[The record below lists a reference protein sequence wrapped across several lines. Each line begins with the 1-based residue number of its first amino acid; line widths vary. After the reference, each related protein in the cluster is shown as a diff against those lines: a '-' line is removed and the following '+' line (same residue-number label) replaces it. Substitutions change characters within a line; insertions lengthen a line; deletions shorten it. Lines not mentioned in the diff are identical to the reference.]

1 MLSKTESGPRHCSVR
16 LVPLLWLIT
25 LCFCFADLNPRQSC
39 GQGYHLCSPAGA
51 SFRDIPEVGPG
62 LAKLYLNL
70 IATINPQ
77 PAPARVFGRSRIAD
91 GGLTTDGLDSAGL
104 FCFAKG
110 EQDDA
115 LTTYCSDNGYWCS
128 DLEGGAFSD
137 AVYYTDDNISA
148 CDKNCECAQRLREQ
162 PAQSKV
168 ARGVSFP
175 TRRVRETPVNL
186 CCKSSVRCGNMQGK
200 LTQHRRRYH
209 GLYAFAQLR
218 CSFVLGNPLQSS
230 YFCLLADCLVRTNS
244 PPTITS
250 QMAPMA
256 RSYLETILPRTVVKP
271 TWSQGTI
278 AWPMGR
284 WGISTKG
291 TPSMSRIPPACRSQ
305 HHGPA
310 VELALPYQQVK
321 LDLKHSPTRLECLRC
336 SVSQSHLRPAL
347 LAL

>member
-1 MLSKTESGPRHCSVR
+1 MNSHRVAPPHVEFLSTDPRQGQFRSYHGTGWLKINEATLAESLLSMLTTPCPSDTKPLHSPVVCYPTSDIMLSKTESGPRHCSVR

-25 LCFCFADLNPRQSC
+25 LCFCLADLNPRQSC

-77 PAPARVFGRSRIAD
+77 PAPARVFGRSQIAD
-91 GGLTTDGLDSAGL
+91 GGLATDGLDSAGL

-128 DLEGGAFSD
+128 DLEGGVFSD

-148 CDKNCECAQRLREQ
+148 CDKNCKCAQRLREHT
-162 PAQSKV
+162 AQSKV

-175 TRRVRETPVNL
+175 AHRVRETPGNL
-186 CCKSSVRCGNMQGK
+186 CCKSSVRCGNMQGR

-209 GLYAFAQLR
+209 GLYAFAQL
-218 CSFVLGNPLQSS
+218 
-230 YFCLLADCLVRTNS
+230 
-244 PPTITS
+244 
-250 QMAPMA
+250 
-256 RSYLETILPRTVVKP
+256 
-271 TWSQGTI
+271 
-278 AWPMGR
+278 
-284 WGISTKG
+284 
-291 TPSMSRIPPACRSQ
+291 
-305 HHGPA
+305 
-310 VELALPYQQVK
+310 
-321 LDLKHSPTRLECLRC
+321 
-336 SVSQSHLRPAL
+336 
-347 LAL
+347 